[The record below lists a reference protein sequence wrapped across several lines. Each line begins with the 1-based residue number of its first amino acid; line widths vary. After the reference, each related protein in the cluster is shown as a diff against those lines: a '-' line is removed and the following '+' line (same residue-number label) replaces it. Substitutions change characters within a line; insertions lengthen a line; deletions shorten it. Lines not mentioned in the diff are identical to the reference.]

1 MSDNGPETDS
11 ADPSE
16 DPSAE
21 SDGALNDVRKTA
33 RSQYVPEGVT
43 FLREIATSVIY
54 VSLIGLLLFGVSGVW
69 PPMVAVESGSMQ
81 PHMSKGDLVVVS
93 EPGRYAPEGAYGE
106 TGVLPYTHARQTKYT
121 KFGSSGSVV
130 VYSPPD
136 EAGPPI
142 IHRARFRVEE
152 GENWYDRADSEYIN
166 ADNCRELLHCP
177 APHSGFITKGDNNA
191 GYDQSLGL
199 SPPVKPAWIVGIAHV
214 RVPYLGCVRLE
225 LSGSGCLRGVPGTIV
240 PVESQNGYHTQNS
253 DGRSLNTVR
262 RTQTYDATS
271 PSSTKPVS

>member
-1 MSDNGPETDS
+1 MSDSGPEPDP
-11 ADPSE
+11 ADASE
-16 DPSAE
+16 DSFVG
-21 SDGALNDVRKTA
+21 SDGISDELQKAA
-33 RSQYVPEGVT
+33 RSQYVSEGAA
-43 FLREIATSVIY
+43 FLKEIVTSVVY
-54 VSLIGLLLFGVSGVW
+54 VSLIGLLLFGISGVW

-81 PHMSKGDLVVVS
+81 PHMSKSDLVVVS

-106 TGVLPYTHARQTKYT
+106 TGVLPYTHARQTEYT

-130 VYSPPD
+130 VYSPPG
-136 EAGPPI
+136 EPGPPI
-142 IHRARFRVEE
+142 IHRARFRVEK
-152 GENWYDRADSEYIN
+152 GENWYDRADPEYIN

-225 LSGSGCLRGVPGTIV
+225 LSGSGCLRGFPGTIV
-240 PVESQNGYHTQNS
+240 PVGSQNGYHSQNS
-253 DGRSLNTVR
+253 DERSLNNIR
-262 RTQTYDATS
+262 KTQTYDATS
-271 PSSTKPVS
+271 LDGTKPVL

>member
-1 MSDNGPETDS
+1 M
-11 ADPSE
+11 
-16 DPSAE
+16 
-21 SDGALNDVRKTA
+21 
-33 RSQYVPEGVT
+33 
-43 FLREIATSVIY
+43 FLREIATSVVY
-54 VSLIGLLLFGVSGVW
+54 VSLIGLLLFGISGVW

-81 PHMSKGDLVVVS
+81 PHMSRGDLVVVS
-93 EPGRYAPEGAYGE
+93 EPDRYAPEGAYGE
-106 TGVLPYTHARQTKYT
+106 TGVLPYTHARQTEYT
-121 KFGSSGSVV
+121 KFGSFGSVV

-136 EAGPPI
+136 GGGPPI

-152 GENWYDRADSEYIN
+152 GENWYDRAESDYVD

-191 GYDQSLGL
+191 GYDQSLGI

-240 PVESQNGYHTQNS
+240 PVESLNGYHGRNS
-253 DGRSLNTVR
+253 DGRSVNNTR
-262 RTQTYDATS
+262 KTQIYDAT
-271 PSSTKPVS
+271 PPDSTEPVS